1 MNQANN
7 QNKNFG
13 DHPITN
19 KKTYTKLI
27 FDFDQYP
34 IVPVTFK
41 NKGIQTP
48 VIESLLDSGGDFIV
62 LPMPIASFLQLNLE
76 PACDV
81 DTAGGTSTL
90 YRSNIDMLIGNQN
103 QWILYKNQEI
113 HVSCREDIPVLLGR
127 NPIFNDHEITFKKRK
142 KQLIM
147 IPSDHQ
153 IHHSFPRDF

>member
-1 MNQANN
+1 MTTI
-7 QNKNFG
+7 
-13 DHPITN
+13 DCSE
-19 KKTYTKLI
+19 LI

-41 NKGIQTP
+41 YKEKKTP

-62 LPMPIASFLQLNLE
+62 LPMPIASFLKLDLK

-90 YRSNIDMLIGNQN
+90 YRSRIDMLIGKQR
-103 QWILYKNQEI
+103 QCILYKDQEI

-127 NPIFNDHEITFKKRK
+127 NPIFHDHEITFKKQK

-147 IPSDHQ
+147 IPAHHQ
-153 IHHSFPRDF
+153 IHQSFPMDF